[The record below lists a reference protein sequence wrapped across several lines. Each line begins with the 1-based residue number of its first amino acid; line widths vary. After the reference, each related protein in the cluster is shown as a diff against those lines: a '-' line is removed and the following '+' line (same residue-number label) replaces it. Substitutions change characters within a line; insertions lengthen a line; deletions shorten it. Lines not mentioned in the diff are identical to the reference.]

1 MYTLKIKVSKKAQ
14 NAGNKDGDINFEEV
28 FFFFFFFF
36 LGSAD
41 SMLKFPGQ
49 GLKLSHHS
57 DNSLS
62 HNGNSSKSIFLIA
75 SYL

>member
-28 FFFFFFFF
+28 FFFF